1 MVFDFRIW
9 AFNATQRHPWRFSFV
24 LAAFVGLVVWLIRD
38 AEGQGAAFVWGA
50 IGGGAFLLFTRFWL
64 VPRLARNLDAEP
76 KP

>member
-1 MVFDFRIW
+1 M
-9 AFNATQRHPWRFSFV
+9 